1 MWSRQ
6 AYVASQQLEFHTG
19 AAKFSAIS
27 AARPTEQE
35 TSMDRGPLPSR
46 DAPAATGRPEGC
58 GRIALVLQGGGAL
71 GAYQGGVYQ
80 ALHEAGLEPDWI
92 AGVSIG
98 GINGA
103 IIAGNPPERRVERL
117 RQFWDSITARP
128 TSVFVADGDNPRR
141 MANMWSS
148 LLTMALGQPGFFVP
162 TVPNPWLS
170 LRGSATA
177 TSFYDNAPL
186 RQTLGELVD
195 FDYLNSNGTR
205 YACGAV
211 NVRSGNFL
219 YFDSAE
225 TIIELEH
232 VMASAALPPAMPMMQ
247 VGTDWFWDGGVV
259 SNTPLQHLFDNL
271 GCVSTLIFQV
281 DLFSARGRLPRDM
294 GDVLA
299 RQKQIQYSSR
309 TRMVTD
315 LYTQR
320 FQQNRLIKQLLDKV
334 PEAELTDAERA
345 MKVRL
350 DAQPAITL
358 LHLIYRQAAYET
370 QASDYD
376 FSAVSM
382 RDHWDSGYRD
392 THETLDRKEWLAVP
406 REAGDIAVHDV
417 HHVEA

>member
-1 MWSRQ
+1 
-6 AYVASQQLEFHTG
+6 
-19 AAKFSAIS
+19 
-27 AARPTEQE
+27 
-35 TSMDRGPLPSR
+35 MDRGPLPPR
-46 DAPAATGRPEGC
+46 QTPALVARPPGWA
-58 GRIALVLQGGGAL
+58 RVALVLQGGGAL

-103 IIAGNPPERRVERL
+103 IITGNPPERRVERL

-128 TSVFVADGDNPRR
+128 TSLFVPDGDSPRR

-148 LLTMALGQPGFFVP
+148 LLTMALGQPGFFAP

-186 RQTLGELVD
+186 RQTLGDLVD

-219 YFDSAE
+219 YFDTTE
-225 TIIELEH
+225 TIIEPEH
-232 VMASAALPPAMPMMQ
+232 VMASGALPPALPMMQ

-259 SNTPLQHLFDNL
+259 SNTPLQHVFDNI
-271 GCVSTLIFQV
+271 GGVSTLIFQV

-294 GDVLA
+294 GEVLA
-299 RQKQIQYSSR
+299 RQKAIQYSSR

-315 LYTQR
+315 LYRQR
-320 FQQNRLIKQLLDKV
+320 YEQDRLIRQLLEKV

-345 MKVRL
+345 MKASLAV
-350 DAQPAITL
+350 QPAITL
-358 LHLIYRQAAYET
+358 LHLIYQQAPYET
-370 QASDYD
+370 EASDYD
-376 FSAVSM
+376 FSAASM
-382 RDHWDSGYRD
+382 RGHWDSGYRD
-392 THETLDRKEWLAVP
+392 TRATLDRKEWLAMP
-406 REAGDIAVHDV
+406 RAAGDIAVHDV

>member
-1 MWSRQ
+1 
-6 AYVASQQLEFHTG
+6 
-19 AAKFSAIS
+19 
-27 AARPTEQE
+27 
-35 TSMDRGPLPSR
+35 MDRGPLPSP
-46 DAPAATGRPEGC
+46 DAPALVARPPGWD
-58 GRIALVLQGGGAL
+58 RIALVLQGGGAL

-128 TSVFVADGDNPRR
+128 TSLFVPDGDDARR
-141 MANMWSS
+141 LANMWSS
-148 LLTMALGQPGFFVP
+148 ALTMALGQPGFFVP

-170 LRGSATA
+170 PRGSATA
-177 TSFYDNAPL
+177 TSFYDHAPL
-186 RQTLGELVD
+186 RQTLHELVD

-205 YACGAV
+205 YACGSV

-219 YFDSAE
+219 YFDTTE
-225 TIIELEH
+225 TIIEPEH
-232 VMASAALPPAMPMMQ
+232 VMASAALPPAMPMMR

-259 SNTPLQHLFDNL
+259 SNTPLQHVFDNL
-271 GCVSTLIFQV
+271 GGLSTLIFQV

-315 LYTQR
+315 LYR
-320 FQQNRLIKQLLDKV
+320 QQFEQDRLIKQLLDKV

-376 FSAVSM
+376 FSAASM
-382 RDHWDSGYRD
+382 REHWDSGYRD
-392 THETLDRKEWLAVP
+392 THETLDRKAWLATP
-406 REAGDIAVHDV
+406 REAGDFAVHDV